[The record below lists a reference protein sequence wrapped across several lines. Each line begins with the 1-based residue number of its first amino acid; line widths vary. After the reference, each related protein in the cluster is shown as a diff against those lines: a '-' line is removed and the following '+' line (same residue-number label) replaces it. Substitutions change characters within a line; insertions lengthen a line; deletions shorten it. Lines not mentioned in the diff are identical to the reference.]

1 MDSYPVNK
9 NRQEVSNRMNE
20 IFSWCFMAE
29 MIIKLFGLGFKAY
42 ARDANNIFDACLV
55 IMSVVDYI
63 ILQLPSISMSS
74 SGGAL
79 SAFRSIR
86 LLRVFKLARSWTVF
100 KELL

>member
-1 MDSYPVNK
+1 
-9 NRQEVSNRMNE
+9 MND
-20 IFSWCFMAE
+20 IFTWCFFAE
-29 MIIKLFGLGFKAY
+29 MIIKLLGLGFKGY

-55 IMSVVDYI
+55 IISLVDYI
-63 ILQLPSISMSS
+63 ILQIPSLSMGS